1 MEIRGGKTKI
11 ICQITKVRKKILDFP
26 LFFLLVF
33 FLILVS
39 SGGSFSQQVDKRE
52 RDASFHRASVLYEQA
67 RYEEAIREYE
77 QLIQEGIESGNIYY
91 NLGNCYF
98 KNGEL
103 GKAILYYEKAKR
115 LIPDDRDLESNYK
128 YVRSLVKDNTP
139 ATQIIWVVRVL
150 EKFSNRSSINGVTI
164 FLSILYVLIV
174 LIIISSLYIHTVKKY
189 TITITAF
196 MITLFVISSII
207 LTKKIS
213 LLGHEAIIT
222 AEKAEA
228 KFEPFNRATTH
239 FILHEGM
246 KVNLL
251 SSKDLWFK
259 VKRSDEKIGW
269 VMKDQLSSF

>member
-1 MEIRGGKTKI
+1 METRWGKVKI
-11 ICQITKVRKKILDFP
+11 ICQITKVRKKILDFS
-26 LFFLLVF
+26 LFFMLVF
-33 FLILVS
+33 FLILIS
-39 SGGSFSQQVDKRE
+39 SGGSFSQQVDKSGGN
-52 RDASFHRASVLYEQA
+52 ANFNRASVLYEQA
-67 RYEEAIREYE
+67 KYEEAIREYE
-77 QLIQEGIESGNIYY
+77 QLIQEGTESGDIYY

-115 LIPDDRDLESNYK
+115 LMPNDRDLESNYK
-128 YVRSLVKDNTP
+128 YVRSLVKANAPLTKK
-139 ATQIIWVVRVL
+139 IWVVRFL
-150 EKFSNRSSINGVTI
+150 EKFSNRSSIDGITI
-164 FLSILYVLIV
+164 YLSILYVLTV
-174 LIIISSLYIHTVKKY
+174 LIIICSVYIQAIKKY
-189 TITITAF
+189 ALTITAF
-196 MITLFVISSII
+196 TVALFIISSIV

-239 FILHEGM
+239 FTLYEGM